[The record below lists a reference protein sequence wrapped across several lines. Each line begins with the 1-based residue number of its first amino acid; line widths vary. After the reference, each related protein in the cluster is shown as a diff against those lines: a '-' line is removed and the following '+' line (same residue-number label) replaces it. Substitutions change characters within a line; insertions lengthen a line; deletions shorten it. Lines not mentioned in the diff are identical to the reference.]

1 MQTFADDTSLFS
13 VVNDIQSSAA
23 TLHNDLSVISNWAFQ
38 KKMIFNPDLTK
49 QAQEVI
55 FSRKTKKL
63 LHPCLSFNDIPLK
76 NSISQ
81 KHLGLTLDVK
91 LNFVEHIKNITQ
103 KISKTM
109 GLLRRFQPILPR
121 SSLLTIYKTFIRSQ
135 LDFADVI
142 YDQACNSSFHEKLES
157 IKYNACLAITGA
169 IRGTSSEKLYQELG
183 LESLK
188 SRRWFRKLCHFY
200 KILNEKSP
208 SYLFDLIP
216 NLNSVRETR
225 HSNNIPAIHTRH
237 NYFKN
242 SFFPSTISEWNNL
255 DCKIRNSRS
264 LSIFKKNLLNFIR
277 PCANSIFNI
286 HNPYGIKLLT
296 RLRLGLSHLRDHK
309 FRHCFQD
316 TLNPLCD
323 CDNDTETATHFIAH

>member
-1 MQTFADDTSLFS
+1 
-13 VVNDIQSSAA
+13 
-23 TLHNDLSVISNWAFQ
+23 
-38 KKMIFNPDLTK
+38 MIFNPDLTR

-63 LHPCLSFNDIPLK
+63 FHPCLSFNDIPLK
-76 NSISQ
+76 NSISH

-91 LNFVEHIKNITQ
+91 LNFVEQIKNITQ
-103 KISKTM
+103 NISKTM

-142 YDQACNSSFHEKLES
+142 YDQAYNSSFHEKLKS
-157 IKYNACLAITGA
+157 LQYNTCLAITGA
-169 IRGTSSEKLYQELG
+169 ISGTSSEKLYQELG

-188 SRRWFRKLCHFY
+188 SRRWFRKLCQFC
-200 KILNEKSP
+200 KILSEKSP
-208 SYLFDLIP
+208 SHLFDLIP
-216 NLNSVRETR
+216 NLNRVRETR
-225 HSNNIPAIHTRH
+225 HSNNISEIHTGH

-242 SFFPSTISEWNNL
+242 SFFPYTLSELNNL
-255 DCKIRNSRS
+255 DCKIRNSGS
-264 LSIFKKNLLNFIR
+264 LSIFKKSLPNFIR
-277 PCANSIFNI
+277 LCANSSFNI
-286 HNPYGIKLLT
+286 HNPYGIKPLT

-309 FRHCFQD
+309 FRYCFQD

-323 CDNDTETATHFIAH
+323 CGNDTETTTHFFRAPFFSIAQISILLGKPS

>member
-1 MQTFADDTSLFS
+1 M
-13 VVNDIQSSAA
+13 
-23 TLHNDLSVISNWAFQ
+23 
-38 KKMIFNPDLTK
+38 
-49 QAQEVI
+49 
-55 FSRKTKKL
+55 
-63 LHPCLSFNDIPLK
+63 
-76 NSISQ
+76 
-81 KHLGLTLDVK
+81 
-91 LNFVEHIKNITQ
+91 
-103 KISKTM
+103 
-109 GLLRRFQPILPR
+109 
-121 SSLLTIYKTFIRSQ
+121 
-135 LDFADVI
+135 
-142 YDQACNSSFHEKLES
+142 
-157 IKYNACLAITGA
+157 
-169 IRGTSSEKLYQELG
+169 
-183 LESLK
+183 
-188 SRRWFRKLCHFY
+188 
-200 KILNEKSP
+200 
-208 SYLFDLIP
+208 IP
-216 NLNSVRETR
+216 NLNRVCETR

-323 CDNDTETATHFIAH
+323 CGNDTETTTYFFLHCPSFHTPRQTLFSNIRNINEQILSHGEDQLIQMFLYGNPNFNLTVNRLILNATIEYLISTERFKCPLFN